1 MPIFIK
7 KRKNSIRPKISNLLY
22 NFLFYESILS
32 YFNESDKKKH
42 WILLFRETRES
53 EYSFEMEINITTLIL
68 EN

>member
-1 MPIFIK
+1 MNRFD
-7 KRKNSIRPKISNLLY
+7 
-22 NFLFYESILS
+22 FLS
-32 YFNESDKKKH
+32 YFNESDKKKR